1 MIMGTSEIR
10 KEIHDYI
17 DHADER
23 FLKLVYVM
31 SKEYENTLI
40 VGYTA
45 KGKPITKIEL
55 KNRVKAASIRVKSGD
70 FISQEEIE
78 KEVENW

>member
-1 MIMGTSEIR
+1 MGTSEIR

-45 KGKPITKIEL
+45 KGKSITKMDL
-55 KNRVKAASIRVKSGD
+55 KNRVKAASKRVKSGD